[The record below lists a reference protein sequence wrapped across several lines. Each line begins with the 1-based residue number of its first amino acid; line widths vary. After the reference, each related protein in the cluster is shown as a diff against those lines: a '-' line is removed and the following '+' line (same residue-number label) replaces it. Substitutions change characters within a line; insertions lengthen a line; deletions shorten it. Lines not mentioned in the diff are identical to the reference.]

1 MSKLSIALSVA
12 IDTGK
17 LVDCTY
23 AELAARGFGKPEA
36 DVTAADIAAIQ
47 AVSLQM
53 RSQLWTEASKLY
65 VALTP
70 YYFGASNNRGEGC
83 DRQRPKD
90 EAAAR
95 RCLQP
100 GQTRTGLYWIKDP
113 EDPLM
118 EVLYDRKAKTGVNYY
133 VNTSNFAMRC
143 IDMGLLKAEKIG
155 LLMPERLQL
164 VYQKVHALAAA

>member
-1 MSKLSIALSVA
+1 MILSVA

-17 LVDCTY
+17 LVDCTF
-23 AELAARGFGKPEA
+23 AELAARGFAKPEA
-36 DVTAADIAAIQ
+36 DVTAEDIAAVH
-47 AVSLQM
+47 AVSPQI
-53 RSQLWTEASKLY
+53 RSGLFNEANKLY
-65 VALTP
+65 LAVVP

-90 EAAAR
+90 DVAAR
-95 RCLQP
+95 RCVQP
-100 GQTRTGLYWIKDP
+100 GQLTTGLYWVQDP

-118 EVLYDRKAKTGVNYY
+118 EVLYERKAKTGVNYY

-143 IDMGLLKAEKIG
+143 IDLGLLKREKIS
-155 LLMPERLQL
+155 LLMPERLEL